1 MKKILILMLA
11 AACASLLFAGCERT
25 FAPGETEQ
33 TQIVFAPGVY
43 GMFSPLAG
51 TKAVDLNDTADPNSS
66 DYYYNGFRGVP
77 SLTSLPIGATV
88 WLSYRKGTPVSG
100 ASDMEDPDN
109 FTWEEPDLQAY
120 IVRDASGYNALYPCK
135 TQELVVGGVT
145 YVELELDADGNVI
158 YSTPLYLQDGYY
170 QFRAVCPANRIRKS
184 DLAMQV
190 NNGMQVYAND
200 ERYEQ
205 TRSKIVQVHANGTGV
220 QNIVLNPMINEMAR
234 IKVTIHPGE
243 NVSTMEMMSQGVEIS
258 GLQNPEMD
266 EGSLAFNWSSMNLAD
281 TLKIQRGSKYSRAS
295 IRDFTTDASTNA
307 FVGEL
312 CILPTDA
319 SSTVTVLLVNMAV
332 NGVPTQYLLLLNQM
346 KYFHGHSYNLDL
358 EIGLD
363 GEIRVMNW
371 ANQSWTGE
379 VTLN

>member
-11 AACASLLFAGCERT
+11 AACASLLFVGCERSLSL
-25 FAPGETEQ
+25 GETQ
-33 TQIVFAPGVY
+33 RTQIVYAPGVY
-43 GMFSPLAG
+43 GMFSPVAG
-51 TKAVDLNDTADPNSS
+51 TKAVDLNDTGNSSSS
-66 DYYYNGFRGVP
+66 DYYYNGFLGVP
-77 SLTSLPIGATV
+77 ALTTLPIGATV
-88 WLSYRKGTPVSG
+88 WLTYRKGTPNSG
-100 ASDMEDPDN
+100 ATDMEDPDS
-109 FTWEEPDLQAY
+109 FTWSEPDLKAY

-135 TQELVVGGVT
+135 TQELEEGGVT
-145 YVELELDADGNVI
+145 YVELELDDDGNVI
-158 YSTPLYLQDGYY
+158 YSTPLYLEDGYY
-170 QFRAVCPANRIRKS
+170 QFRAVCPANRIRKN

-205 TRSKIVQVHANGTGV
+205 TRSKIVQVRANGTGV

-234 IKVTIHPGE
+234 IKVTLHPGK
-243 NVSTMEMMSQGVEIS
+243 NVSSMEMMSQGVEIS
-258 GLQNPEMD
+258 GLQNPEM
-266 EGSLAFNWSSMNLAD
+266 EGTSLAFNWSSMNLAD

-295 IRDFTTDASTNA
+295 IREFTKDASDA

-358 EIGLD
+358 EIGLE
-363 GEIRVMNW
+363 GKIRVMNW

>member
-1 MKKILILMLA
+1 M
-11 AACASLLFAGCERT
+11 T
-25 FAPGETEQ
+25 
-33 TQIVFAPGVY
+33 
-43 GMFSPLAG
+43 
-51 TKAVDLNDTADPNSS
+51 
-66 DYYYNGFRGVP
+66 
-77 SLTSLPIGATV
+77 
-88 WLSYRKGTPVSG
+88 
-100 ASDMEDPDN
+100 
-109 FTWEEPDLQAY
+109 
-120 IVRDASGYNALYPCK
+120 
-135 TQELVVGGVT
+135 
-145 YVELELDADGNVI
+145 

-200 ERYEQ
+200 ERDEQ
-205 TRSKIVQVHANGTGV
+205 TRSKIVQVRANGSGV
-220 QNIVLNPMINEMAR
+220 QNIVLNPMINQMAR

-258 GLQNPEMD
+258 GLQNPEM
-266 EGSLAFNWSSMNLAD
+266 EGSALAFNWSSMNLAD

-295 IRDFTTDASTNA
+295 IHEFTKDASDA

-358 EIGLD
+358 EIGLE
-363 GEIRVMNW
+363 GKIRVMNW

>member
-1 MKKILILMLA
+1 MKKILIIMLA
-11 AACASLLFAGCERT
+11 AACASLLFVGCERT
-25 FAPGETEQ
+25 FGLGETEQ
-33 TQIVFAPGVY
+33 TQVVFAPGVY
-43 GMFSPLAG
+43 GMFAPAAG
-51 TKAVDLNDTADPNSS
+51 TKAVNLANTGNTSS
-66 DYYYNGFRGVP
+66 PDYYYNGFLGEP
-77 SLTSLPIGATV
+77 AMTQLPIDATV
-88 WLSYRKGTPVSG
+88 WLTYRKGTPRSG
-100 ASDMEDPDN
+100 ATNMQDPAS
-109 FTWEEPDLQAY
+109 FTWETPNLQAY

-135 TQELVVGGVT
+135 TKEVVSGGVT
-145 YVELELDADGNVI
+145 YVELDLGSDGKPV
-158 YSTPLYLQDGYY
+158 YSTPLYLEDGYY
-170 QFRAVCPANRIRKS
+170 QFRAVSPANRIRKS

-205 TRSKIVQVHANGTGV
+205 TRSKIVQVRANGTGV

-243 NVSTMEMMSQGVEIS
+243 NVATMEMMSQGVEIS
-258 GLQNPEMD
+258 GLQNPEM
-266 EGSLAFNWSSMNLAD
+266 EGTSLAFNWSSMNLAD

-295 IRDFTTDASTNA
+295 IRTFTKDASDA

-332 NGVPTQYLLLLNQM
+332 NGVPTQYLLLLNQL

-358 EIGLD
+358 EIGLE
-363 GEIRVMNW
+363 GQIRVMNW